1 MHLARKYLPSPST
14 GEGLGG
20 GEEQCG
26 QRIALRERGRT
37 TYPCQPE
44 RGPW

>member
-20 GEEQCG
+20 GEEQ
-26 QRIALRERGRT
+26 RGFPPT
-37 TYPCQPE
+37 
-44 RGPW
+44 